1 MVPIM
6 KKIKILSGAKFL
18 FVSILDL
25 CLEICCLLLFFFA
38 NAENALKYTL
48 LALVSIVFVIMLILT
63 NRIVTIVTYDPDKE
77 TVTRRGL
84 FWGFH
89 RELPV
94 VDIIRTEIRMIPK
107 EQEYIL
113 LLDKEE
119 NQYFD
124 SLSSDMPIRV
134 PNNVKGRDFVAKFYS
149 SK

>member
-1 MVPIM
+1 M
-6 KKIKILSGAKFL
+6 KKIKILSGANYL
-18 FVSILDL
+18 FVPILYL

-48 LALVSIVFVIMLILT
+48 LALVSIMFAIVLILT
-63 NRIVTIVTYDPDKE
+63 NRIVTIVTYDPEKK

-84 FWGFH
+84 FGGFH

-94 VDIIRTEIRMIPK
+94 VDIIRTEVRMIPR

-119 NQYFD
+119 HLYFD
-124 SLSSDMPIRV
+124 SLSSHMPIRV